1 MKYLKRFNESNIDLS
16 EFNQMVSDLTIDL
29 SDRDY
34 NIRIFPDNF
43 VQNGVFPRI
52 ITIDRV
58 PIGWVDTSRQE
69 LLDNHSKKLWNNQE
83 EKREFMSDIGG
94 LLSYLESEG
103 FETECKVIG
112 NFLNQT
118 YQISLKR

>member
-58 PIGWVDTSRQE
+58 PINWVVFSRGRI
-69 LLDNHSKKLWNNQE
+69 KKLWNNQE

-103 FETECKVIG
+103 FETECKVTVS
-112 NFLNQT
+112 FLNQT
-118 YQISLKR
+118 YQISLNR

>member
-1 MKYLKRFNESNIDLS
+1 
-16 EFNQMVSDLTIDL
+16 MVSDLTIDL

-58 PIGWVDTSRQE
+58 PIGWADTMGGITVEFSREE